1 MIRGKIYSK
10 NNKRVYRVLIIDYF
24 NSKVDVIDGD
34 SYATFEFKDVKF
46 LESTGIKGDKGYIYR
61 NDFLVAKKDEKT
73 ITGIVKY
80 RNGAYFL
87 ANKKTETLFRLDEL
101 KLEDYKIK
109 NLGNAMIYFAKLKS
123 KKVEK

>member
-1 MIRGKIYSK
+1 MIKGKIYNKS
-10 NNKRVYRVLIIDYF
+10 NKRVYRVLNIDYF
-24 NSKVDVIDGD
+24 NNKVDVVDGD
-34 SYATFEFKDVKF
+34 THTTFDFKDVKF
-46 LESTGIKGDKGYIYR
+46 LESTGIKGDNGYIYR
-61 NDFLVAKKDEKT
+61 KDFLVAKKNEKT
-73 ITGIVKY
+73 ITGVVKY

-101 KLEDYKIK
+101 KLENYKIK